1 MKKNTIF
8 LALCLFSL
16 LLGGCG
22 TNRTEPSE
30 PPSAADNTAG
40 ITEQDAMKAAL
51 EHAGLKENDLTSGH
65 IEKDSEDGKEIY
77 EIEFYAGSSEYEYE
91 IDAAT
96 GKILG
101 WEEDAD

>member
-22 TNRTEPSE
+22 TNRTEPS
-30 PPSAADNTAG
+30 AADNTAG
-40 ITEQDAMKAAL
+40 ITEQDAIKAAL
-51 EHAGLKENDLTSGH
+51 EHAGLKENDLTSRH
-65 IEKDSEDGKEIY
+65 IEKDSENGKEIY
-77 EIEFYAGSSEYEYE
+77 EIEFYAGSSEYGYE

>member
-8 LALCLFSL
+8 LALCLFIL

-51 EHAGLKENDLTSGH
+51 EHAGLKENDLTSRH
-65 IEKDSEDGKEIY
+65 IEKDSENGKEIY

-91 IDAAT
+91 IDAVS
-96 GKILG
+96 GSVLKYK
-101 WEEDAD
+101 WDED

>member
-16 LLGGCG
+16 WLGGCG

-51 EHAGLKENDLTSGH
+51 EHAGLKENDLTSRH

>member
-8 LALCLFSL
+8 LDLCLFIL

-51 EHAGLKENDLTSGH
+51 EHAGLKENDLTSRH
-65 IEKDSEDGKEIY
+65 IEKDSENGKEIY